1 MAIFFF
7 KEEPM
12 YSIHNLNIIHNTTL
26 KKIIDDLSFSL
37 QKHDKLAL
45 IGEEG
50 TGKSTLIKA
59 LINEPLEYA
68 HYHPTPKVIINYVPQ
83 SVQIEES
90 IMEYLIN
97 NSVDYAK
104 LYTLL
109 NGFNIKE
116 NILERESGTS
126 LSGGEK
132 TKLALV
138 KAFAYESDLIILDE
152 PTNNLDLKSIKYLE
166 YLCNK
171 SSTPIIFASHDTVFI
186 KSIATS
192 ILHFES
198 LRRRTVNKQTLYNM
212 DFITFKEHRSNTIAN
227 EIKKYESGI
236 KEINRAETRFERI
249 NDSVSH
255 ALKTTR
261 LDTAAKNLKDKM
273 SQVKNVSSRI
283 EVKKESLVEPSE
295 YEDPVN
301 FKFNSLTLPSS
312 KIVLD
317 LNLETLKIGNR
328 VLSNNLHLKIIGPQ
342 KIIIIGDNGVGK
354 TTLINEIIKQAKVS
368 YAYMAQSY
376 SDVMNV
382 HKNSIEQLCDIS
394 LKEEVMKTMTYLGSL
409 NFSYDEMHLPF
420 YKLSG
425 GQKAKVFFAKL
436 ALNQTQLLILDEP
449 TRNISPLSLD
459 VLLEQLNDYKGA
471 IIMVTH
477 DRKLLK
483 SLNSIVYE
491 LSSSGLANVNID
503 DYL

>member
-1 MAIFFF
+1 
-7 KEEPM
+7 M

-26 KKIIDDLSFSL
+26 KKIIDDLSFSV
-37 QKHDKLAL
+37 QQHDKLAL

-68 HYHPTPKVIINYVPQ
+68 HYHPTTKAIINYVPQ

-104 LYTLL
+104 LYSLL
-109 NGFNIKE
+109 NGFKIKE
-116 NILERESGTS
+116 SILERESGTS
-126 LSGGEK
+126 LSGGEN

-166 YLCNK
+166 ELCVK

-186 KSIATS
+186 ESIATS
-192 ILHFES
+192 ILHFETVKK
-198 LRRRTVNKQTLYNM
+198 RTINNQTLYNM
-212 DFITFKEHRSNTIAN
+212 NFIAFKKHRSSTITN
-227 EIKKYESGI
+227 EVKKYESGK
-236 KEINRAETRFERI
+236 KEIKRAEARFERI
-249 NDSVSH
+249 NDSVSY
-255 ALKTTR
+255 A
-261 LDTAAKNLKDKM
+261 LDTVSRQDPLAAKNLKDKM

-283 EVKKESLVEPSE
+283 EVKRTSLVEPSE

-301 FKFNSLTLPSS
+301 FTISSLALPSS

-317 LNLETLKIGNR
+317 LNLDTLNINDK
-328 VLSNNLHLKIIGPQ
+328 VLSKNISLKIIGPQ

-382 HKNSIEQLCDIS
+382 NKNSIEQLCDIS
-394 LKEEVMKTMTYLGSL
+394 IKEEVIKTTTYLGSL

-420 YKLSG
+420 NQLSG

-483 SLNSIVYE
+483 SLHSKVYE